1 MSNRQV
7 YRIFGV
13 EVFSIE
19 YDFEPEFEQI
29 CNTSGQFELAEVE
42 GSDEEFEEDSG
53 FGFQR
58 R

>member
-1 MSNRQV
+1 
-7 YRIFGV
+7 
-13 EVFSIE
+13 VFSIE